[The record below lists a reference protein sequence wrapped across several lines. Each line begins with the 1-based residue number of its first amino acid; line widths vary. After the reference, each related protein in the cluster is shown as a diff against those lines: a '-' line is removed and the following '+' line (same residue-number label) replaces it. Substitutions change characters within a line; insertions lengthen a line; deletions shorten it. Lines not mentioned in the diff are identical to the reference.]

1 MQHNR
6 VYSAASVTDVI
17 NLLKQHVFSGVL
29 VIRRVTDPHLEEAR
43 ISIELGQPMQIRLGT
58 REEYF
63 TNSTLSW
70 LNSWGAIYF
79 VFQATEIPLQL
90 PPPQASAPSASPSSP
105 TLTQSESLPSST
117 RPRSAPAVT
126 RPLPTLPP
134 LVREQAETYTPQHTN
149 GRMRIPETPRPHEQS
164 GGDTPPAGLNGHASD
179 ETIPTLALEM
189 AIPAITQNGRN
200 YPITHI
206 RRYDRT
212 IFLLI
217 NGRRTVAELAQLT
230 RRTLQ
235 EVYATLYRLK
245 KLDLIVVE
253 A

>member
-189 AIPAITQNGRN
+189 AIPVITPRGRK
-200 YPITHI
+200 YPVTQIP
-206 RRYDRT
+206 RRDRT

-217 NGRRTVAELAQLT
+217 NGQRNVADLAQLT
-230 RRTLQ
+230 RRNLQ

-253 A
+253 V